1 MLNKLIGLIIVLC
14 TIICMLIP
22 TISHAKGDDTIDL
35 SGEEWTKRKGM
46 RFGYTYANKADTS
59 DRLESPHMVSLG
71 FEMQQTMHGGDWLD
85 ILYIQN
91 IMVSGIDQS
100 VLAPSANVLVG
111 FEINEA
117 LQLGVGVNG
126 TIYDPSDQEHYF
138 HLVTAVGWT
147 QQAGKFSVPIHVAY
161 IPDVKDYY
169 RFAVTTGVNW

>member
-1 MLNKLIGLIIVLC
+1 MLKKLIVTCFAMIIVL
-14 TIICMLIP
+14 MP
-22 TISHAKGDDTIDL
+22 SISNARNDEVYDL

-46 RFGYTYANKADTS
+46 RFGYTYANKADVS

-71 FEMQQTMHGGDWLD
+71 FEMQQTMHGGEWLD

-100 VLAPSANVLVG
+100 VLAPSANALVG

-126 TIYDPSDQEHYF
+126 TIYDPSNQEHYF

>member
-1 MLNKLIGLIIVLC
+1 MLKKLIVTCFAMIIVL
-14 TIICMLIP
+14 MP
-22 TISHAKGDDTIDL
+22 SISNARNDEVYDL

-46 RFGYTYANKADTS
+46 RFGYTYANKADVS

-71 FEMQQTMHGGDWLD
+71 FEMQQTMHGGEWLD

-126 TIYDPSDQEHYF
+126 TIYDPSNQEHYF

>member
-1 MLNKLIGLIIVLC
+1 MLKKLIVTCFAMIIVL
-14 TIICMLIP
+14 MP
-22 TISHAKGDDTIDL
+22 SISNARNDEVYDL

-46 RFGYTYANKADTS
+46 RFGYTYANKADVS
-59 DRLESPHMVSLG
+59 DRLERPHMVSLG
-71 FEMQQTMHGGDWLD
+71 FEMQQTMHGGEWLD

-126 TIYDPSDQEHYF
+126 TIYDPSNQEHYF

>member
-1 MLNKLIGLIIVLC
+1 MLKNFIGLIIVLI
-14 TIICMLIP
+14 TVIFTMIP
-22 TISHAKGDDTIDL
+22 TTSYAKNDEVYDL
-35 SGEEWTKRKGM
+35 SGEEWTTRKGM

-126 TIYDPSDQEHYF
+126 TIYDPSNEEHYF
-138 HLVTAVGWT
+138 H
-147 QQAGKFSVPIHVAY
+147 
-161 IPDVKDYY
+161 
-169 RFAVTTGVNW
+169 

>member
-1 MLNKLIGLIIVLC
+1 MFNKLIVLC
-14 TIICMLIP
+14 AVICVIITMTP
-22 TISHAKGDDTIDL
+22 STSHSKSNDTIDL

-126 TIYDPSDQEHYF
+126 TIYDPSNQEHYL